1 MGNKSLTQ
9 TAIRRA
15 INDTISAQKSTKF
28 MWGGEGVLA
37 VAGGAWL
44 AQIAPLGASTL
55 EIVARSVI
63 GGLGGLVTAILII
76 FGWNLFRAPYRQR
89 NEARTL
95 LAERPKPKPLTN
107 RDDLLRAIAEARI
120 ATIQFVE
127 SVENLKKWAKLHPNL
142 VNVEAMTT
150 IDKAQQKQNKA
161 YEAMEKEILV
171 AGSDYEPI
179 LKPLYLFM
187 QSSAILNAS
196 PTENQSTI
204 LTYKFKL
211 EEIIT
216 QTRNKIIELSK
227 PTSHKESSQT

>member
-1 MGNKSLTQ
+1 MIGAGAIAGLTAGILWERSILSAWQ
-9 TAIRRA
+9 VGLITFGVFAIG
-15 INDTISAQKSTKF
+15 F
-28 MWGGEGVLA
+28 
-37 VAGGAWL
+37 
-44 AQIAPLGASTL
+44 
-55 EIVARSVI
+55 
-63 GGLGGLVTAILII
+63 LII
-76 FGWNLFRAPYRQR
+76 YALIFLWNLFRTPYRQR

-107 RDDLLRAIAEARI
+107 RGDLLRAIAEARI
-120 ATIQFVE
+120 ATIQFIE

-142 VNVEAMTT
+142 VNVEVMTT

-196 PTENQSTI
+196 PTENKGTL
-204 LTYKFKL
+204 LTYKSIL
-211 EEIIT
+211 EKVIT
-216 QTRNKIIELSK
+216 ETRNKIDELN
-227 PTSHKESSQT
+227 PQVSHKEGSQT